1 MVDRFATVA
10 RLTGLTHISL
20 HDLGLSKAK
29 SESEWVWKSI
39 GFQIFKK
46 NCLNRTTFEFGFEL
60 SRIPSHHDFIDNFN
74 IVWCWKGTLNSND
87 P

>member
-29 SESEWVWKSI
+29 SESE
-39 GFQIFKK
+39 
-46 NCLNRTTFEFGFEL
+46 
-60 SRIPSHHDFIDNFN
+60 
-74 IVWCWKGTLNSND
+74 
-87 P
+87 